1 MTRRDPSPSTEVED
15 YQLAVARLEWAQ
27 LALCAGLDSQR
38 EPLEWVRACCDT
50 AYAALTGDDRAV
62 LALTGHPRAPAEV
75 GPARDGHGHETAASA
90 LGGPLPL
97 TTRGS

>member
-1 MTRRDPSPSTEVED
+1 MTGCDPSTSTQVED

-27 LALCAGLDSQR
+27 LALCADLDSQR
-38 EPLEWVRACCDT
+38 EPLEWTRACCEA

-62 LALTGHPRAPAEV
+62 LALTGYPTVPAEV
-75 GPARDGHGHETAASA
+75 GPAPDGQCHETAAPE
-90 LGGPLPL
+90 LCGPLPL